1 MDEEDLDDTHAL
13 ISPKEKSKNS
23 SNALLAND
31 DDMENLELISE
42 MGDDDRNP
50 SPNINDNIAN
60 RGPSPS
66 PIAIEEEDEKQ
77 IININEKARVSKIKV
92 SQNNHNEDDNEA
104 NVPTTPDQT
113 HILQSSDDDMI
124 EAIID
129 IEHNDDDD
137 DEDDDEDDNDEYS
150 RERDDEFEYSLSR
163 SLMVSTPTSRLK
175 KSHGYDVSTEVF
187 NNPRFG
193 DIDQMIAGLALNE
206 EDNIDNENNPRKP
219 SRPKSRPTQRAR
231 SKSLSDRNVPL
242 LNGLRLGEMDVHIE
256 ICEMSDLIDLLSIIC
271 RAMTMLPYGLKEFR
285 NKLLFSLQKRMCD
298 SYYLA
303 QHFTFFLNSYRDCFA
318 VSRLFRDHICM
329 ESIIELQRLNTFVTR
344 PGGGHVRTP
353 SNKAYVRTPSS
364 RDNNINNNNNNT
376 DYDDEKAPNYHPTLT
391 SRFSQTRGDIVEYF
405 GSNVVEYFRLPLMYP
420 QLNKT
425 ILVSNTNEICCP
437 LTGKSNVERLEI
449 RHIFK
454 SNAKPLLIDCY
465 LRNKFTPISSFILK
479 YGDDLRRD
487 AAVLMMFRFMNILWS
502 DNSCRYN
509 NKQIAALTYKC
520 FPLGPDYGIIELIPN
535 CQTMKD
541 ITEKYVTNNKKK
553 LNKLSDDV
561 LNTLIA
567 TCAGSFMAAY
577 IMGIRDRHYDNI
589 LVTDEGTIFHID
601 FGYMLGE
608 KVSGVDTAKF
618 AITSDLCKLMGS
630 KWKEFVEI
638 SVQCWVI
645 LRENHQELLDFAKLA
660 FSFLYPQEEVQE
672 FLKETLLL
680 DLSITDARTK
690 IHKRIIS
697 APKKIKTK
705 MKNWVHSVAAARDRS
720 SSGSLSR
727 SHSYDYQ
734 KDKHQK
740 DKYHKE
746 KEKKETKNG
755 IFSSFLA
762 PRRKLSKS
770 SSTEILTD

>member
-1 MDEEDLDDTHAL
+1 
-13 ISPKEKSKNS
+13 
-23 SNALLAND
+23 
-31 DDMENLELISE
+31 MENLELISE

-50 SPNINDNIAN
+50 SPNINDNIIAK

-66 PIAIEEEDEKQ
+66 PIAIESEEDEKQ
-77 IININEKARVSKIKV
+77 IININERARVSKIKV
-92 SQNNHNEDDNEA
+92 ISQNYEDDDNEA
-104 NVPTTPDQT
+104 NIPTTPDQT
-113 HILQSSDDDMI
+113 HLIQSSDDDLI
-124 EAIID
+124 DIID
-129 IEHNDDDD
+129 IEHNDDIDNQHDNDD
-137 DEDDDEDDNDEYS
+137 DENNEYS
-150 RERDDEFEYSLSR
+150 REREDEFEYSLSR
-163 SLMVSTPTSRLK
+163 SLMVSTPKSRLK
-175 KSHGYDVSTEVF
+175 KSHAYDVSTEIF

-193 DIDQMIAGLALNE
+193 DIDQMVAGLALNE
-206 EDNIDNENNPRKP
+206 EDNVDNGNKPRKP
-219 SRPKSRPTQRAR
+219 SPPKSRPTQRAR
-231 SKSLSDRNVPL
+231 SKSLSDRNIPL

-256 ICEMSDLIDLLSIIC
+256 ICEMDNLIDLLSIIC
-271 RAMTMLPYGLKEFR
+271 RAMTLLPYGLKEFR

-329 ESIIELQRLNTFVTR
+329 ESIIELQRLNTFVDR

-353 SNKAYVRTPSS
+353 SNKAYVRTPSAS
-364 RDNNINNNNNNT
+364 RDNNNKY

-405 GSNVVEYFRLPLMYP
+405 GCNVVEYFRLPLMYP

-425 ILVSNTNEICCP
+425 ILVSNTDEICCP

-487 AAVLMMFRFMNILWS
+487 AAVLMMFKFMNVLWA

-553 LNKLSDDV
+553 LNKLSDDF

-589 LVTDEGTIFHID
+589 LVTDQGTIFHID

-630 KWKEFVEI
+630 KWKEFVDI
-638 SVQCWVI
+638 SVQSWVI

-727 SHSYDYQ
+727 SRSYD
-734 KDKHQK
+734 H
-740 DKYHKE
+740 HKE
-746 KEKKETKNG
+746 YKQKEKKETKNG

-762 PRRKLSKS
+762 PKRKSKS
-770 SSTEILTD
+770 SSTEVITD